1 MKAFAVLTATLFGA
15 QGLPVLQ
22 GVGAHGGAVL
32 AVLVGQLQESL
43 AGLGA
48 CGRQCHRL
56 EALAVPVLLGLDQL
70 PHLQRDPVAPSV
82 TNNTAHCLGL
92 LVLLVFI
99 QDTDVI
105 LLP

>member
-1 MKAFAVLTATLFGA
+1 MKWFAVLTATLFGA

-48 CGRQCHRL
+48 RGRQRHRL

-70 PHLQRDPVAPSV
+70 PHLQGDPVAPSV
-82 TNNTAHCLGL
+82 TNNTAHSLHL
-92 LVLLVFI
+92 
-99 QDTDVI
+99 
-105 LLP
+105 